1 MKITDV
7 TKSITYYMDTDKEE
21 YPYYR
26 TNENGSHWE
35 NLMGDSWES
44 VYNPDEEKQ
53 LQKLFWEYKNQLDE
67 KEDIWTI

>member
-44 VYNPDEEKQ
+44 VYNPDEKKQ